1 MARTDNNTD
10 MRYLINMDYSFD
22 LNINTMGRRIRTRLY
37 FSSESHLHTIL
48 NVLRFTRREGLR
60 SLLSD
65 EGFARLNATPELC
78 YLTQFVM
85 RVFEDSRRDI
95 SDPKRFRVEML
106 FSPGATATPFHMNEM
121 DREADASR
129 FDTAPFVNIG
139 REDLTCQDVED
150 FFEWAI
156 QAGRSDDNKTE
167 EYPDITLP
175 LDKSFSPMKGLVIP
189 TPTTSP
195 LKFNGTT
202 STNVTTNDTEL
213 TRDISDDIEVTASGK
228 ERSSG
233 SVLSEDIGAITSD
246 HIVHEPKIA
255 HGLDSAF
262 SASQIK
268 NSAAQL
274 KTEEEATDKPDIT
287 EDGDNI
293 EKEDQDEKDVSKLA
307 PRKFFWSCVAI
318 TCFTLGVA
326 CLATAVHLSNGSR
339 RRRQWS

>member
-1 MARTDNNTD
+1 
-10 MRYLINMDYSFD
+10 
-22 LNINTMGRRIRTRLY
+22 
-37 FSSESHLHTIL
+37 
-48 NVLRFTRREGLR
+48 
-60 SLLSD
+60 
-65 EGFARLNATPELC
+65 
-78 YLTQFVM
+78 
-85 RVFEDSRRDI
+85 
-95 SDPKRFRVEML
+95 
-106 FSPGATATPFHMNEM
+106 
-121 DREADASR
+121 
-129 FDTAPFVNIG
+129 
-139 REDLTCQDVED
+139 
-150 FFEWAI
+150 
-156 QAGRSDDNKTE
+156 
-167 EYPDITLP
+167 
-175 LDKSFSPMKGLVIP
+175 
-189 TPTTSP
+189 

-213 TRDISDDIEVTASGK
+213 TRDISNDIEASASGK

-233 SVLSEDIGAITSD
+233 SVLSEDTGAIASD

-274 KTEEEATDKPDIT
+274 KTEEEATDKPGIT
-287 EDGDNI
+287 EDGDDI
-293 EKEDQDEKDVSKLA
+293 EMEDQEEKDVSKHA